1 MQVLVIPDCHLKPY
15 MYERALQLMDNG
27 IAEQAVSLMDIPD
40 DWRKEFAL
48 EEYEKTYDAAI
59 AFAKKYP
66 NSLWCYGNHDLCYLW
81 NERESGYSAIAR
93 NVVCKKLTQLSYA
106 LTANNPIRYLQK
118 IDNVLFSHGGISAN
132 FIEMHVEHIK
142 DTEMDSILEVVNELG
157 HGEMWKDN
165 SPIWL
170 RPQYANIKLFGE
182 DKYLQIVGH
191 TPMEEIDR
199 SGNLISC
206 DVFSTYQNG
215 QPIGTEQFLVIDTV
229 TWDYYGIK

>member
-1 MQVLVIPDCHLKPY
+1 MKVLVIPDCHLKPY
-15 MYERALQLMDNG
+15 MYERALQLMDSG

-106 LTANNPIRYLQK
+106 LASDNPIRYVHR
-118 IDNVLFSHGGISAN
+118 IDNVLFSHGGLSASFVDEN
-132 FIEMHVEHIK
+132 VEYTK
-142 DTEMDSILEVVNELG
+142 DTQLDDILTVINDLRHEQ
-157 HGEMWKDN
+157 MWKDGT
-165 SPIWL
+165 PIWL
-170 RPQYANIKLFGE
+170 RPQDGRSRLYE
-182 DKYLQIVGH
+182 QDKYLQVVGH

-199 SGNLISC
+199 FWNLISC

-215 QPIGTEQFLVIDTV
+215 QPIGTEQFLVLDTV